1 MSFCPFLLVI
11 VSYVLLRLMAS
22 DYSSGI
28 LKPFFRVIHIARSL
42 VFCVVFCRLLFILF
56 RLAIVL
62 YFSYISV
69 ISWRG
74 IISKGIFSRGRGFY
88 CYSIVLYFSN
98 ISVISWRGII
108 SKGLFYNKIF
118 KMFQMYEC
126 GILWTFFYFIMD
138 PYVRLYQIRIINLCQ
153 MNHIHTSRGTRV
165 GLHVQA

>member
-1 MSFCPFLLVI
+1 
-11 VSYVLLRLMAS
+11 MAS
-22 DYSSGI
+22 DYSGI

-62 YFSYISV
+62 YFSY
-69 ISWRG
+69 
-74 IISKGIFSRGRGFY
+74 
-88 CYSIVLYFSN
+88 